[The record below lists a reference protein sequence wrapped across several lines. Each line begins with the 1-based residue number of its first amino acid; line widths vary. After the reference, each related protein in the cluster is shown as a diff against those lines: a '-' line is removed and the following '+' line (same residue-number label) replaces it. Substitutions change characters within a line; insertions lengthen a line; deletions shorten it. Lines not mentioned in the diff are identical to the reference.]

1 MHQWGDQWNGEDLSI
16 HSLDDKPLPTSP
28 VPRSK
33 ADSLSSPDVSISRPS
48 EDVAVT
54 PGNLRRNITNAP
66 AETTTATKSNDD
78 KMRTTDPLLNSN
90 PGYRASEAY
99 VRPAPVAVAGNI
111 KHYGFDLKTC
121 TFTLSLYSPKQLS
134 SDSPTVL
141 YLPEVHFPRDGCSVE
156 VSGGKWEIS
165 EEEGDVQQLKWWH
178 GTGEQNIKIGGV
190 VRKMN
195 GDGAPG
201 GEEPGY
207 YDALSNWLGN
217 GCTVM

>member
-1 MHQWGDQWNGEDLSI
+1 M
-16 HSLDDKPLPTSP
+16 
-28 VPRSK
+28 
-33 ADSLSSPDVSISRPS
+33 
-48 EDVAVT
+48 
-54 PGNLRRNITNAP
+54 
-66 AETTTATKSNDD
+66 TKSNGD
-78 KMRTTDPLLNSN
+78 KMRTTDPQLNSN

-121 TFTLSLYSPKQLS
+121 TFTLSLYSSKEFS
-134 SDSPTVL
+134 SDAPTVL
-141 YLPEVHFPRDGCSVE
+141 YLPEAHFPRNGCSVE
-156 VSGGKWEIS
+156 TSGGKWEIA

-178 GTGEQNIKIGGV
+178 GTGEQNIKIVGV
-190 VRKMN
+190 VRRLN
-195 GDGAPG
+195 GDPG

>member
-1 MHQWGDQWNGEDLSI
+1 
-16 HSLDDKPLPTSP
+16 
-28 VPRSK
+28 
-33 ADSLSSPDVSISRPS
+33 
-48 EDVAVT
+48 
-54 PGNLRRNITNAP
+54 
-66 AETTTATKSNDD
+66 
-78 KMRTTDPLLNSN
+78 MRTTDPLLSSN

-121 TFTLSLYSPKQLS
+121 TFTLSLYSPKEFS
-134 SDSPTVL
+134 SDAPTVL

-178 GTGEQNIKIGGV
+178 GTGEQNIKVVGV
-190 VRKMN
+190 VRKVN

-201 GEEPGY
+201 GEEAGY
-207 YDALSNWLGN
+207 YDALSNWVGN
-217 GCTVM
+217 GCVVM